1 MSERGFGEYLV
12 TQGILH
18 AEGLRQALD
27 TQRSAEGHLDTVL
40 LDLGLVAE
48 PVLLEALGRF
58 HSTRTVSRTELAKVS
73 QEVARLISPRVA
85 TRLRVL
91 PFRLEGKTI
100 QVATLQ
106 PSDLL
111 IEDEVGLLTNCKVS
125 SYVALEVRLHEAM
138 SRLYGVQPSIQIASV
153 LKRLNNEKVEKA
165 DTAPVVDTGKPAEA
179 ARESETAPTAA
190 PDSAEPI
197 PATATPLARSDDT
210 MELEISQEELD
221 EFPSLRKGLEG
232 EPPSGRDPALGL
244 SAAQAARLGP
254 DERLDEASVALQ
266 NAEMREDIGDALL
279 EFCAPYLS
287 RRLLLVVRQGKVVG
301 WRGEGPGVAPAAVR
315 SVSVPLDRPSIFV
328 NLTKGSEFWLGALPA
343 MPGNQELVRA
353 LGGVPPR
360 DCVVLPMFVSG
371 KPLGF
376 LYGDNRDTGVTDI
389 PISHLRRLV
398 AKADLAF
405 QVYLLKGKIR
415 TL

>member
-1 MSERGFGEYLV
+1 MNDRGFGEYLV

-27 TQRSAEGHLDTVL
+27 TQRSAEGQLDTVL

-58 HSTRTVSRTELAKVS
+58 HSTRTVSRSELASVS
-73 QEVARLISPRVA
+73 QEVARLVSPRVA
-85 TRLRVL
+85 TRLRVV
-91 PFRLEGKTI
+91 PFRLEGTTI
-100 QVATLQ
+100 HVATLQ

-125 SYVALEVRLHEAM
+125 SFVTLEVRLVEAM
-138 SRLYGVQPSIQIASV
+138 SRLYGVRQSIQIASV
-153 LKRLNNEKVEKA
+153 LKRLNSEKIEKA
-165 DTAPVVDTGKPAEA
+165 DTAPVMGGSASGSGAPEADTEPTGERAST
-179 ARESETAPTAA
+179 ES
-190 PDSAEPI
+190 DSA
-197 PATATPLARSDDT
+197 PAPSQRRTDDSI
-210 MELEISQEELD
+210 ELEISQEELN
-221 EFPSLRKGLEG
+221 EFPSLRTGLELETDEG
-232 EPPSGRDPALGL
+232 PDPAIGGK
-244 SAAQAARLGP
+244 AAPEPRAGP
-254 DERLDEASVALQ
+254 DEGLDAAAVALQ

-279 EFCAPYLS
+279 EFCKPYLS

-301 WRGEGPGVAPAAVR
+301 WRGEGVGVDSTAIR
-315 SVSVPLDRPSIFV
+315 SISVPLDSPSVFV
-328 NLTKGSEFWLGALPA
+328 NLTKGTEFWLGPLPP

-353 LGGVPPR
+353 LGGIPPK
-360 DCVVLPMFVSG
+360 DCIVLPMFVSG

-376 LYGDNRDTGVTDI
+376 LYGDNREAGVADI
-389 PISHLRRLV
+389 PIGHFRRLV